1 MYLYIFIIYIYIYI
15 SIKRFI
21 YVYMCIYK
29 YILHI
34 YIIYICNI
42 QMENSDGNSYSDG
55 KWKQTT
61 NILAQNLFRTFYE
74 SY

>member
-1 MYLYIFIIYIYIYI
+1 
-15 SIKRFI
+15 
-21 YVYMCIYK
+21 MCIYK